1 MIDTALGPRSAGP
14 CFGGWQPSCYLK
26 EDQPL
31 NVTICSKLSL
41 IGVVT
46 FWNHT
51 RIEIAMHFRG
61 ETFLTP
67 RSGSVLLSRFNALD
81 GDGAQGR
88 N

>member
-46 FWNHT
+46 FGIT
-51 RIEIAMHFRG
+51 PALKLLCISVVRHFSLH
-61 ETFLTP
+61 E
-67 RSGSVLLSRFNALD
+67 VEAYY
-81 GDGAQGR
+81 
-88 N
+88 